1 MTIAMLMKVFAFSY
15 RISNRILLKLVRELF
30 ISNNH
35 LLLCLL
41 IIIFFLVRFLEF
53 IDKQYSC

>member
-41 IIIFFLVRFLEF
+41 VIIFFLVRFLKF
-53 IDKQYSC
+53 PDKQCSC